1 MLVPLLTN
9 VSVFSQFSE
18 RQITRMDAHIQTHA
32 IFLIRIIIINIGE
45 VRILRKENRPAGG
58 KESRLLLSYVKML
71 MLMIIVATV
80 SSMYHEHVQFS
91 HRIYKRK

>member
-1 MLVPLLTN
+1 MHTFQLMQ
-9 VSVFSQFSE
+9 SF
-18 RQITRMDAHIQTHA
+18 
-32 IFLIRIIIINIGE
+32 IIVNIIDIGE

-58 KESRLLLSYVKML
+58 EESRLLFSYVKIL

-91 HRIYKRK
+91 HRI